1 MITGLIVGAIA
12 GLFAGAV
19 VGVLI
24 MALLAARQ
32 CEEKELD
39 GPEET
44 NEVVEN

>member
-1 MITGLIVGAIA
+1 MMLLLIGAVIGLFLGAI
-12 GLFAGAV
+12 

-44 NEVVEN
+44 RIVEN